1 MKLKYRHTLP
11 FFLMGGIHRIK
22 ITTDCS
28 EFAARTDPEI
38 NLSLQLPAA
47 LNQLKC
53 QSLAPKYALRTP
65 HKLLGCT
72 TPHATT
78 TTGFVV
84 LFPPA

>member
-47 LNQLKC
+47 LNQLK
-53 QSLAPKYALRTP
+53 
-65 HKLLGCT
+65 
-72 TPHATT
+72 
-78 TTGFVV
+78 
-84 LFPPA
+84 